1 MRLVSAL
8 VAAVGL
14 AWFSASISGSARA
27 QSQDS
32 VDDPVLV
39 EPAAMSPEADE
50 VGDHHEGYYYPKP
63 QTVEHYVA
71 EVYVLPGSDKVRRQS
86 FIIGLTKQLVGG
98 QYAPPYA
105 VFAKGDISDK
115 LIIVGLQ
122 DGQLNTIYRARALLA
137 TFTSVARA
145 TSFFQQNTQ
154 PDEATFLDLLKL
166 LGFRQVT
173 ISDGHDFAH
182 QIIID

>member
-1 MRLVSAL
+1 M
-8 VAAVGL
+8 G
-14 AWFSASISGSARA
+14 IG
-27 QSQDS
+27 
-32 VDDPVLV
+32 
-39 EPAAMSPEADE
+39 E
-50 VGDHHEGYYYPKP
+50 
-63 QTVEHYVA
+63 
-71 EVYVLPGSDKVRRQS
+71 
-86 FIIGLTKQLVGG
+86 IIG
-98 QYAPPYA
+98 
-105 VFAKGDISDK
+105 
-115 LIIVGLQ
+115 LIIVGLI

-173 ISDGHDFAH
+173 ISDGRDFAH